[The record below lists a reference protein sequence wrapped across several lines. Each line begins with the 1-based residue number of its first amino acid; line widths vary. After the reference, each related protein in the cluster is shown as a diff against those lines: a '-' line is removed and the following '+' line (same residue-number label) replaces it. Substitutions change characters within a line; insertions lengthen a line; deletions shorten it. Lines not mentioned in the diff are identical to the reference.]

1 MKNPG
6 VQGNRRGGGP
16 WSALIGGLCGAIGPT
31 AIATADRLIG
41 DPLGQREYARLWD
54 VLYSIAPIVWP
65 TQIVMELAH
74 GREHTLVGYY
84 ILGLSLVANVTM
96 FSVLGVVCWLLG
108 RLVFR
113 MRATS

>member
-1 MKNPG
+1 MKSPG
-6 VQGNRRGGGP
+6 VEGNQRGGGP
-16 WSALIGGLCGAIGPT
+16 WSALISGLCGAVGPT
-31 AIATADRLIG
+31 VIATADHLIG
-41 DPLGQREYARLWD
+41 DPLGQREYANLWD

-65 TQIVMELAH
+65 TQILMELAH
-74 GREHTLVGYY
+74 GRGHTLVGYS

-113 MRATS
+113 IRATS